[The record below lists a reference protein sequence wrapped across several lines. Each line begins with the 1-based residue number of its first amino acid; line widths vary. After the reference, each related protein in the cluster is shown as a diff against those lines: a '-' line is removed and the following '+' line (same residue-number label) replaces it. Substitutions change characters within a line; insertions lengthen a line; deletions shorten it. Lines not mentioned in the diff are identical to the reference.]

1 MSSSPPETHVR
12 LVPFEMLDRR
22 DKVLVGRDGGADW
35 IVLDPAGAEILAAL
49 DRGVPVEAL
58 EGAAPLV
65 RELEAIGFV
74 ASIGAVHAGSSRV
87 AAAGRGPRSSWP
99 WRAFAG
105 ASLAAVGLAAWAY
118 GSGRAPLPSG
128 ADLLL
133 SGLPVPIALAVLVA
147 TLMATSALHEL
158 AHVLAGR
165 HFGLRPR
172 VQVGARVARTDLH
185 GIWAL
190 EPALRWR
197 PLAAGMM
204 VDAWILAAAA
214 LAGAPMV
221 AASVLSRTLWQL
233 QYFLRTD
240 VHFLFAALTGALNL
254 RETVGL
260 MLRRSPRLAGLA
272 PSEVRAARAYV
283 ALLPLAAAATV
294 ALWLWMLVP
303 LARSVA

>member
-1 MSSSPPETHVR
+1 M
-12 LVPFEMLDRR
+12 
-22 DKVLVGRDGGADW
+22 LVGRDGGADW
-35 IVLDPAGAEILAAL
+35 IVLDPVGAEILAAL

-58 EGAAPLV
+58 DGAGPLV

-74 ASIGAVHAGSSRV
+74 AAVGAVHAGSNRV
-87 AAAGRGPRSSWP
+87 RAAARGPRSPWP

-105 ASLAAVGLAAWAY
+105 GSLAALAFAVLAFAT
-118 GSGRAPLPSG
+118 GRARLPGG
-128 ADLLL
+128 ADLLAG
-133 SGLPVPIALAVLVA
+133 GLPVPFALALLVA
-147 TLMATSALHEL
+147 TLMASSLPHEL

-165 HFGLRPR
+165 HYGLRPR
-172 VQVGARVARTDLH
+172 VKVGANVARTELH
-185 GIWAL
+185 GLWAL
-190 EPALRWR
+190 ERGLRWR

-204 VDAWILAAAA
+204 VDAWLLAAAVC
-214 LAGAPMV
+214 AGAPLL
-221 AASVLSRTLWQL
+221 AASVLCRTLWQL
-233 QYFLRTD
+233 QFYLRTD

-260 MLRRSPRLAGLA
+260 VLRRSPRLRTTA

-283 ALLPLAAAATV
+283 AALPLAGAATV